1 MKILT
6 ISKDNGVSLYCREDC
21 AGFTGLVIGREEDNQ
36 SEDDNDND
44 LQCNAGLEIAA
55 DRLLHR
61 FSKWL

>member
-6 ISKDNGVSLYCREDC
+6 ISKDNGVSLHCREDR

-55 DRLLHR
+55 DMLLHR